1 MISHD
6 AIDRRTLHRQI
17 MAGILTLAGNR
28 KLKIYGSLT
37 CASGK
42 RMNRLNRVFFKT
54 ENEALALGFRKCKRC
69 MQG

>member
-17 MAGILTLAGNR
+17 RAGIITLAGNR

-42 RMNRLNRVFFKT
+42 RMKRLNRVFFKT
-54 ENEALALGFRKCKRC
+54 ENEALVLGFRKCKRC